1 MEDGERGR
9 DHMGKTLKR
18 IAAILAAAVLLL
30 AMLPCGFAAE
40 TKQTSRT
47 VRVAYPMQTGLTE
60 RDENGNYF
68 GYTYEY
74 LQEIAQYTGW
84 RYEFVEA
91 AGSQD
96 ESLITLMDMMEK
108 GEIDLMGGILFS
120 DEMNALYDY
129 SGHSY
134 GTVKTV
140 LQVPHNQP
148 DSIVVDAQKE
158 QWLTVAVYGKSVQR
172 RQELEEYA
180 KINLLHVSYIE
191 CKSEEELLDAVFS
204 GRADAML
211 NTSLNA
217 VTGLRTIAE
226 FAPKPF
232 YFVLSKQAEPG
243 LMQELNAAIMSIQ
256 QIDPYFTI
264 ALQEKY
270 FAPKNEELLLTEEE
284 EKYIR
289 TTGAIRVAVR
299 TDEPPFQYRNAE
311 NGATTG
317 LAPDLL
323 QYIGEQTGLTFELVP
338 VSTESG
344 QLELAR
350 DGKVDMVAGMT
361 YNYTLAREN
370 GISMTH
376 SYASSQYVLLMR
388 QDWDGDM
395 EGKTLAVPEGTLD
408 GFAFDGKMQFYD
420 TFEDCIRAV
429 SKGEA
434 DFTYADGYAAQ
445 YYLNQSALG
454 NLRMVPQTDEPRE
467 VCFGVSMPGHK
478 QLLSIMNKAL
488 LVIPEEQ
495 LRAMVYRNTVTYQKM
510 TLWGFMQVHPGET
523 VLFVVLFCGLI
534 VALLGFNLMQRVRSE
549 KKNALELK
557 KRLQIYQLTQ
567 EYFFE
572 YDNATQTLL
581 VSNPNDSGDGQSEAL
596 LRYDYRAPSSSK
608 CPDDDREKFRSFL
621 EAGEDGT
628 HELRI
633 AGDDGELHWLR
644 IVQQV
649 LRDETG
655 KPVGLIGK
663 INVIDEEKREKD
675 LLRQRAER
683 DGLTGVFHAAAVR
696 QLVSEYL
703 TELQDGQHGALL
715 LLDVDHFKAVNDN
728 YGHLQGDETLQQVAA
743 MLQRSFRE
751 CDVVGRS
758 GGDEFV
764 VYMRRL
770 KQSDALRQKCELLT
784 RQAHDILM
792 SDGAPLSISL
802 GATMTNSGQSF
813 NEAYNAADK
822 ALYAAKAAGRDCYRL
837 SGEEK

>member
-1 MEDGERGR
+1 MAKG
-9 DHMGKTLKR
+9 LKR
-18 IAAILAAAVLLL
+18 IAAVVMAAVMLF
-30 AMLPCGFAAE
+30 AMLPYGLAAD
-40 TKQTSRT
+40 TKQGGRT
-47 VRVAYPMQTGLTE
+47 VRVAYPIQAGLTE
-60 RDENGNYF
+60 RDETGNYS

-74 LQEIAQYTGW
+74 LQEVAQYTGW
-84 RYEFVEA
+84 QYEFVEVP
-91 AGSQD
+91 GD
-96 ESLITLMDMMEK
+96 IDNSLTTLLDMLQK
-108 GEIDLMGGILFS
+108 GEVDLMGGMLFS
-120 DEMNALYDY
+120 EELNSLYDY

-148 DSIVVDAQKE
+148 DSIVIDAQQE
-158 QWLTVAVYGKSVQR
+158 QQLTVAVYGKSVQR

-180 KINLLHVSYIE
+180 KINLLHVSYVE
-191 CKSEEELLDAVFS
+191 CETEDELIDAVLS
-204 GRADAML
+204 GRADAMI

-217 VTGLRTIAE
+217 MPGMRTIAE

-264 ALQEKY
+264 SLQEKY
-270 FAPKNEELLLTEEE
+270 FTPKNEDLLLTDEEE
-284 EKYIR
+284 QYIR

-311 NGATTG
+311 DGSTTG
-317 LAPDLL
+317 LAPALL

-344 QLELAR
+344 LMELAR

-370 GISMTH
+370 GVSMTH
-376 SYASSQYVLLMR
+376 AYASSQYVLLMR
-388 QDWDGDM
+388 QDWDGSM
-395 EGKTLAVPEGTLD
+395 EGKTLAVPEGTLHS
-408 GFAFDGKMQFYD
+408 FAYDGKTQFYD
-420 TFEDCIRAV
+420 SFEDCIRAV

-467 VCFGVSMPGHK
+467 ICFGVAMPGHK

-488 LVIPEEQ
+488 LVIPEEE
-495 LRAMVYRNTVTYQKM
+495 LRAMVYRNTVTYRRT
-510 TLWGFMQVHPGET
+510 TLWSFMKEHPAES
-523 VLFVVLFCGLI
+523 VLFVMLFCGLV
-534 VALLGFNLMQRVRSE
+534 VALLGFNLVQRVRSE

-581 VSNPNDSGDGQSEAL
+581 VSNPNDTGDGESEAL
-596 LRYDYRAPSSSK
+596 LRYDYRTSASSTWSQE
-608 CPDDDREKFRSFL
+608 DRDKFRSFL
-621 EAGEDGT
+621 EEGKDGT
-628 HELRI
+628 HELRMGGI
-633 AGDDGELHWLR
+633 DGQQHWLR
-644 IVQQV
+644 IVQQA
-649 LRDETG
+649 LRDEAG
-655 KPVGLIGK
+655 KPVGMIGK

-696 QLVSEYL
+696 QLVGEYL
-703 TELQDGQHGALL
+703 SEMPDGQHGALL
-715 LLDVDHFKAVNDN
+715 LLDVDHFKEVNDN
-728 YGHLQGDETLQQVAA
+728 YGHLQGDEALQQVAA
-743 MLQRSFRE
+743 MLQRSFRD

-764 VYMRRL
+764 VYMHRL
-770 KQSDALRQKCELLT
+770 KHRDALRQKCALLT
-784 RQAHDILM
+784 REAHDIVM
-792 SDGAPLSISL
+792 PDGASLTISL
-802 GATMTNSGQSF
+802 GASLTNSGQSF
-813 NEAYNAADK
+813 NEVYTEADK

-837 SGEEK
+837 SDEEK